1 MSNISKLAANRDLA
15 KADPNVN
22 DPDVIE
28 CISVNGIVIDLRDVS
43 HDLRRQYHAA
53 SRRVGR
59 HDKARDELQR
69 VGERILE
76 SQLPDLATKAF
87 KAAVTTTRVSG
98 KQAVE
103 KLLGIGLKK

>member
-1 MSNISKLAANRDLA
+1 MSKISKVMVNDRLA
-15 KADPNVN
+15 KADQNVN

-28 CISVNGIVIDLRDVS
+28 CISVNGVIIDLRDVS
-43 HDLRRQYHAA
+43 HSLRREYHAA

-69 VGERILE
+69 VGERILAE
-76 SQLPDLATKAF
+76 QLPNLALKYASPRF
-87 KAAVTTTRVSG
+87 SG
-98 KQAVE
+98 KHAAG